1 MNTSNTCTYPLR
13 VDPKK
18 EGIVGGVAQRAITI
32 PSIVVYFLRLIP
44 KCEPECV
51 TSEEVTGEFCCN
63 VWRGCGNR
71 CTLRG
76 VDIVDGLEGGEVVIW
91 VTKAEVS

>member
-1 MNTSNTCTYPLR
+1 MYILYLLR

-18 EGIVGGVAQRAITI
+18 EGIVGGVAQRAVMI

-44 KCEPECV
+44 KCELECA
-51 TSEEVTGEFCCN
+51 TLEEVTGEFCCN
-63 VWRGCGNR
+63 VWRHCGDR

-76 VDIVDGLEGGEVVIW
+76 VDIVDGLEGGEIVIW
-91 VTKAEVS
+91 VTKAGVS